1 MRILKISEIEE
12 KKKGQTTR
20 DVLGIFL
27 LFLFLYIFYLFIYYF
42 YSIYLLLI
50 NL

>member
-20 DVLGIFL
+20 DVLGIFIVIYFSIFL
-27 LFLFLYIFYLFIYYF
+27 L
-42 YSIYLLLI
+42 
-50 NL
+50 